1 MQENYGQTLQQ
12 AIFLYKKRLN
22 PEKSGEKNWSRRPNL
37 VTDAMMR
44 MKYQQNKM
52 KASR

>member
-1 MQENYGQTLQQ
+1 MQENYGQTLRQ

-22 PEKSGEKNWSRRPNL
+22 PEKSGEKNWSRRTNL

-44 MKYQQNKM
+44 VKYKQSNM
-52 KASR
+52 KANR